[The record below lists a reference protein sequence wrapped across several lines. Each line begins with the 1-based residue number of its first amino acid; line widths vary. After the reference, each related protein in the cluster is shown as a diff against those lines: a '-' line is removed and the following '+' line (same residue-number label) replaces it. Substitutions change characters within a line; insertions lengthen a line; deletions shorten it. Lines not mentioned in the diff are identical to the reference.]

1 MSSMEIST
9 RNATRRLAAPA
20 AALLALGALAPASPA
35 ASARPG
41 GVRPGG
47 ARPGGGP
54 SKSHST
60 ARPPALRNGHE
71 LWATIDVCASKPH
84 PMVGVRGSMPSDG
97 QAKETMYMS
106 FQVQYMD
113 QQTKRWVNLPK
124 GGASGAVKVGDAS
137 TTRQIGRTFVLA
149 APGHGGSYE
158 LRGIVEFQWRQGSK
172 VTLSTTRPTTGGHPS
187 TAGAVPKGFS
197 AATCTIR

>member
-1 MSSMEIST
+1 MT
-9 RNATRRLAAPA
+9 ATRGLAASA
-20 AALLALGALAPASPA
+20 AAMLALAALAPASPA
-35 ASARPG
+35 A
-41 GVRPGG
+41 G
-47 ARPGGGP
+47 ARPAGSP
-54 SKSHST
+54 SSSHST
-60 ARPPALRNGHE
+60 SRPPALRDGHE

-84 PMVGVRGSMPSDG
+84 PLVGVRGSMPSNG

-113 QQTKRWVNLPK
+113 QRTKRWVNLPK
-124 GGASGAVKVGDAS
+124 GGTSGAVKVGDAS
-137 TTRQIGRTFVLA
+137 TTRQIGRTFVLV
-149 APGHGGSYE
+149 APGRGGSYE
-158 LRGIVEFQWRQGSK
+158 LRGIVEFQWRRGSK